1 MSDELTSWNDAPA
14 SAPLTLE
21 ALDATFAKIVNAP
34 IVVCGVTHPHM
45 VSPSAG
51 PGSWTLCANC
61 FRPVHLPADPQEA
74 T

>member
-1 MSDELTSWNDAPA
+1 MTDWNDHAS
-14 SAPLTLE
+14 SAPITIEMLRS
-21 ALDATFAKIVNAP
+21 AMDKIVNAP